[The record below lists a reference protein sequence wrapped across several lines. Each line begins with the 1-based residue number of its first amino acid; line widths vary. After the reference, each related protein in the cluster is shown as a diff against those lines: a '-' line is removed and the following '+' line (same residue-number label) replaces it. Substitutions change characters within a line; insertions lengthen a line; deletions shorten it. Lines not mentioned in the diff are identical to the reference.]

1 MSDVTADPAPYDF
14 RRPSRFSREHL
25 RALQIVNETF
35 ARQCALVL
43 TSTLHA
49 SCSVTLTSVHQ
60 YTCEEYTRH
69 LPNPSL
75 LSLIALDPLPGAGV
89 FQLPMGVVMSII
101 DRLLGGPGGTR
112 QPLRPLS
119 DIETGLIRT
128 LLQRVAHELTYAFDS
143 LTPVHPLVGS
153 VEFDPQFLQMAAPSE
168 PVIVSDFAIRVG
180 DQQATCTLCL
190 PFATLEPAFDALTD
204 SQAPYRL
211 AADSR
216 SALAVEQQMYAVPV
230 EVSVAFREVS
240 VTSAELLALSVGDVL
255 PLRHPVA
262 QPLAMVADGVQ
273 VAAAVPGSHGP
284 RLACQIVSV

>member
-1 MSDVTADPAPYDF
+1 MTADPAPYDF
-14 RRPSRFSREHL
+14 RRPSRFSREHV

-49 SCSVTLTSVHQ
+49 SCQVTLSSVTQ
-60 YTCEEYTRH
+60 YTCEEYTRR

-75 LSLIALDPLPGAGV
+75 LSVLSLDPLPGAGV

-101 DRLLGGPGGTR
+101 DRLLGGPGGLA
-112 QPLRPLS
+112 QPNRALS
-119 DIETGLIRT
+119 EIETGIMRS

-143 LTPVHPLVGS
+143 LAAVHPLVGS

-180 DQQATCTLCL
+180 EQVATCTLCL
-190 PFATLEPAFDALTD
+190 PFATLQPALDALTD
-204 SQAPYRL
+204 TQAPYRL
-211 AADSR
+211 TADSR
-216 SALAVEQQMYAVPV
+216 TAVAVEQQMYAVPV

-240 VTSAELLALSVGDVL
+240 VTSSELLALAVGDVL

-262 QPLAMVADGVQ
+262 QPLAVVADGVQ
-273 VAAAVPGSHGP
+273 VASAVPGSHGP
-284 RLACQIVSV
+284 RLACQVVSV